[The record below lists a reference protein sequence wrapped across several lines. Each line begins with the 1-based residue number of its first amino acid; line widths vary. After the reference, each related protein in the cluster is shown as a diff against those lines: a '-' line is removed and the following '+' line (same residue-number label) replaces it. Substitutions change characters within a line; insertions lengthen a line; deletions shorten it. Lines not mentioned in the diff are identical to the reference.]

1 MVFSALVDLLHQ
13 LATVF
18 WIGGMAFINLV
29 LEPSL
34 AAVDP
39 FQRGRIMGMVGK
51 RFTSVAWG
59 SVLLLVI
66 TGFLKTPDG
75 LLFYTS
81 EGYGIT
87 LLAKHIVVLLMILF
101 GLRISLSLV
110 PRIRREAPQPGQA
123 PTTEFL
129 KTQKQFEFLSRVN
142 FLLGLLVLVLVALL

>member
-1 MVFSALVDLLHQ
+1 MVFSAFVDLLHL

-39 FQRGRIMGMVGK
+39 AQRGRIMGMVGK
-51 RFTSVAWG
+51 RFTFVAWG

-75 LLFYTS
+75 LLFDAS

-101 GLRISLSLV
+101 GLRISLGLI
-110 PRIRREAPQPGQA
+110 PKIRSQAPQPGQA
-123 PTTEFL
+123 PKPEFL
-129 KTQKQFEFLSRVN
+129 KTQKQFEFLSRMN